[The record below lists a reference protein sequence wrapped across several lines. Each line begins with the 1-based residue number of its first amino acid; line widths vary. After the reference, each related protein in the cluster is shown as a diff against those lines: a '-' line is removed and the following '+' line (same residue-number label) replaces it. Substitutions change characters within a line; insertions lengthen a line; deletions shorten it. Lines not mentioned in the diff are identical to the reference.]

1 MNLQEN
7 LTCES
12 NYLERFEILR
22 ATTAGMF
29 RSLLFR
35 LDALQ
40 RYLDLLEDDVEASSA
55 GKVGMRH
62 LNACRDTLAHIVS
75 DCQDAEADIPLS
87 DWTERLNLAA
97 VAEGVLGQYAR
108 VTGCDEDLKID
119 VPQDIFVKGNA
130 YQLQQLLFDI
140 LDSFDS
146 FRKDSK
152 PAWNIR
158 GQIRTFS
165 ETDAVSLQLA
175 CCPPGEYV
183 LLSLL
188 RPGIASED
196 LGDYISLLGAIGK
209 RQPLPY
215 PQMSSMY
222 WQGSLLG
229 QGGDILIPANS
240 PDDGLIIL
248 LPLAEE
254 NDDQLAPASAVPGGK
269 TILLVDDEDMIWD
282 VITAMLQDL
291 GYNVLLAGNG
301 LEAIETYR
309 SNPGGIDLVLLD
321 MLMPE
326 LSGRETFFRLK
337 EINPAVKVLLSS
349 GYVSGGD
356 VQDVLN
362 AGAAGFL
369 QKPYRMTELSAKIR
383 EILQ

>member
-62 LNACRDTLAHIVS
+62 LNTCRETLANIVS

-87 DWTERLNLAA
+87 DWTEKLNLAA
-97 VAEGVLGQYAR
+97 VAEGVIGQYAR
-108 VTGCDEDLKID
+108 ITGCDEDLKINI
-119 VPQDIFVKGNA
+119 PQDIFVKGNA
-130 YQLQQLLFDI
+130 YQLQQLIFDI
-140 LDSFDS
+140 IDCLDSLH
-146 FRKDSK
+146 KDSK
-152 PAWNIR
+152 PAWNIN
-158 GQIRTFS
+158 GEIRNFS
-165 ETDAVSLQLA
+165 ETDAVSLQMA

-188 RPGIASED
+188 RPGLGADD
-196 LGDYISLLGAIGK
+196 LGGFLSLLGAIGK
-209 RQPLPY
+209 RLPLPY
-215 PQMSSMY
+215 SQMNSLY

-229 QGGDILIPANS
+229 QGGDILVPVQS
-240 PDDGLIIL
+240 LDSGLIIL
-248 LPLAEE
+248 LPLA
-254 NDDQLAPASAVPGGK
+254 DDQDEQLPAAASLGGK

-326 LSGRETFFRLK
+326 LSGRETFLRLK
-337 EINPAVKVLLSS
+337 EINPEVKVLLSS